1 MLILTRKVGEKIRI
15 GDDIEIS
22 LLDIKGRQA
31 RIGINAPR
39 GLSVHREEV
48 FQRIKEENLMA
59 AKTENLDI
67 DKLDN
72 LPL

>member
-59 AKTENLDI
+59 AKTALDL